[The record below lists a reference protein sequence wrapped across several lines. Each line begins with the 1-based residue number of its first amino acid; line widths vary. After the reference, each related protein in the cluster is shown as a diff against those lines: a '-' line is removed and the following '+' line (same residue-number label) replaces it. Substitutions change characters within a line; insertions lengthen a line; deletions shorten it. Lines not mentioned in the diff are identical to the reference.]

1 MINFWFVAS
10 IFIVLASLFLIVP
23 AYRVMFRDK
32 ASVDVPSLSR
42 EKENVDLFKERLAE
56 LDLEFSENR
65 LSSQSYQERKQELEL
80 ALLNDVD
87 QQSSN
92 TVNTRVNSR
101 PLALT
106 VIGLSLVFVIISS
119 IWMYQENGSKALV
132 EEYYAM
138 NFNAKELDQAKE
150 LAKQG
155 DMSALLKQLHEKLKA
170 APNNL
175 EGWQLLARSAMNS
188 QRYTLAIDAYE
199 QIIRIYR
206 DQDANPAPI
215 IGLLAQAQY
224 YQSEGNLSDDV
235 NNTIQQALALDENE
249 LNSIGLLAIDAFSNQ
264 RFLEAKNYW
273 LKILRV
279 YPEHPARSSIEAGIQ
294 RVNAQLGLKDEN
306 ILPKDESNDEAWV
319 RVQVSIDNSIID
331 SLEPSDTVF
340 ILAKAVGQS
349 SDIKAPLAVSRHRVD
364 ELPMT
369 VKLDDSKS
377 MAPIAKISMAKR
389 VMVVARVSKSGNP
402 MPQAGD
408 FEAVSVDINPKNQ
421 EFIELVIQD
430 ELN

>member
-10 IFIVLASLFLIVP
+10 LFIVLASLFLLVP
-23 AYRVMFRDK
+23 AYRVMFRSK
-32 ASVDVPSLSR
+32 APVNVHSLSR

-65 LSSQSYQERKQELEL
+65 LSSESYQERKQELEL

-87 QQSSN
+87 QQSSI
-92 TVNTRVNSR
+92 TESSGINSQ
-101 PLALT
+101 PLAFT

-224 YQSEGNLSDDV
+224 YQSEGNLSDEV
-235 NNTIQQALALDENE
+235 NNTIQQALDLDENE

-264 RFLEAKNYW
+264 RFLEAKKYW
-273 LKILRV
+273 VEILNV

-294 RVNAQLGLKDEN
+294 RVNAQLGLNEEN
-306 ILPKDESNDEAWV
+306 ILSKSDSANNAWV
-319 RVQVSIDNSIID
+319 SVKVSIDDSIINL
-331 SLEPSDTVF
+331 LEPSDTVF

-349 SDIKAPLAVSRHRVD
+349 TNIKAPLAVSRHRVD
-364 ELPMT
+364 DLPVT

-408 FEAVSVDINPKNQ
+408 FEAVSVDIDPKNQ

-430 ELN
+430 KLN

>member
-10 IFIVLASLFLIVP
+10 LFIVLASLFLLVP
-23 AYRVMFRDK
+23 AYRVMFRGK
-32 ASVDVPSLSR
+32 APVNVPGLSR

-87 QQSSN
+87 QQSSI
-92 TVNTRVNSR
+92 TESSGINSQ
-101 PLALT
+101 PLAFT

-188 QRYTLAIDAYE
+188 QRYALAVDAYE

-224 YQSEGNLSDDV
+224 YQSEGNLSDEV
-235 NNTIQQALALDENE
+235 NNTIQQALDLDENE

-264 RFLEAKNYW
+264 RFLEAKKYW
-273 LKILRV
+273 VEILNV

-294 RVNAQLGLKDEN
+294 RVNAQLGLNEEN
-306 ILPKDESNDEAWV
+306 ILSKSDSANNAWV
-319 RVQVSIDNSIID
+319 SVKVSIDDSIIN

-349 SDIKAPLAVSRHRVD
+349 TNIKAPLAVSRHRVD
-364 ELPMT
+364 DLPVT

-408 FEAVSVDINPKNQ
+408 FEAVSVDIDPKNQ

-430 ELN
+430 KLN

>member
-10 IFIVLASLFLIVP
+10 LFIVLASLFLLVP
-23 AYRVMFRDK
+23 AYRVMFRSK
-32 ASVDVPSLSR
+32 APVNVHSLSR

-65 LSSQSYQERKQELEL
+65 LSSESYQERKQELEL

-87 QQSSN
+87 QQSSI
-92 TVNTRVNSR
+92 TESSGINSQ
-101 PLALT
+101 PLAFT

-224 YQSEGNLSDDV
+224 YQSEGNLSDEV
-235 NNTIQQALALDENE
+235 NNTIQQALDLDENE

-264 RFLEAKNYW
+264 RFLEAKKYW
-273 LKILRV
+273 VEILNV

-294 RVNAQLGLKDEN
+294 RVNAQLGLDDEN
-306 ILPKDESNDEAWV
+306 ILSKSDSANDAWV
-319 RVQVSIDNSIID
+319 RVKVSIDDSIIN

-349 SDIKAPLAVSRHRVD
+349 TNIKAPLAVSRHRVD
-364 ELPMT
+364 DLPVT

-408 FEAVSVDINPKNQ
+408 FEAISVDIDPKNQ

-430 ELN
+430 KLN